1 MADRS
6 AMDAIGPAAPP
17 PQIAGATGVGA
28 SPAMKETTTMRLQEL
43 KRRVDEADYRVDVDA
58 VASAILRRPDARR
71 LLLAGHPL
79 RLERATPRRGAH

>member
-17 PQIAGATGVGA
+17 AQIAGATGVGA

-79 RLERATPRRGAH
+79 RPERATPRRGAH

>member
-1 MADRS
+1 
-6 AMDAIGPAAPP
+6 
-17 PQIAGATGVGA
+17 
-28 SPAMKETTTMRLQEL
+28 MRLQEL

-79 RLERATPRRGAH
+79 RPERATPRRGAH